1 MHDCDQKFR
10 SAAFAQDSMVTT
22 EVRWGYTQE
31 MPGLE

>member
-1 MHDCDQKFR
+1 MRGCDQKFR
-10 SAAFAQDSMVTT
+10 SAAVAQDLMVTT